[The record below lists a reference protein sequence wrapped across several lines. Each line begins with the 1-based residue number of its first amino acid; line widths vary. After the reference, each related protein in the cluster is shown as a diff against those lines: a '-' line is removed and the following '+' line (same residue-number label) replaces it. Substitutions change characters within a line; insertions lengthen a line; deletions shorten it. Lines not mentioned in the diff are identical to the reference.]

1 MAQTRI
7 PAVFM
12 RGGTSKGVFFREAD
26 LPADPARR
34 DRVFLAALGSPDPY
48 GRQLNGMGGG
58 LSSVS
63 KAVAIGPPGRAD
75 ADVDYSFAQVAVGE
89 AAVDRAANCGNLS
102 SAVGPFAIDAGMVA
116 AGGGECATVTI
127 HNTNSAKLIRATV
140 PLADGRARTDG
151 DFAIP
156 GVAGTGAR
164 IRLDFLDPGGTAT
177 GALLPTGRAADT
189 LPVPGDGDFEVS
201 LVDSSVPC
209 AFVAAARFGL
219 TGAEGVAELEA
230 DGALMARV
238 ERVRRAAAVAMGL
251 AESPEAAGAAVPRIA
266 LVAPPRAFRA
276 LDGAEIGP
284 EAADLAA
291 RAWSMGRVHRAL
303 PLTVALCLAAARRVP
318 GTVCAGP
325 DARGA
330 GGARIANPSGVLPLD
345 AEAAAEPGGG
355 PPRILRA
362 TAYRTARALMEG
374 AVLVPEGT

>member
-1 MAQTRI
+1 MAQIRI

-34 DRVFLAALGSPDPY
+34 DRALLAALGSPDPY

-63 KAVAIGPPGRAD
+63 KAVAIGPPSRAD
-75 ADVDYSFAQVAVGE
+75 ADIDYSFAQVAVGE

-116 AGGGECATVTI
+116 AGGGESAEVTI

-140 PLADGRARTDG
+140 PLANGRARVEG

-189 LPVPGDGDFEVS
+189 LSVPGEGEFEAS

-219 TGAEGVAELEA
+219 TGAEDVSELEA

-325 DARGA
+325 DARGN

-345 AEAAAEPGGG
+345 AEVAAEAGGA
-355 PPRILRA
+355 PRVVRA